1 MDVIGKTRRLQLQPS
16 DSDEP
21 EERGVPVRR
30 RRSARVKAH
39 IKVDPPADVA
49 ARLLA
54 WYDREARVLPWRY
67 RPGVPADA
75 YRVWLSE
82 IMLQQTTVKAVI
94 PYFEAFTRR
103 WPTVKT
109 LAAAPIDDVLAAW
122 AGLGY
127 YSRARN
133 LHKCAIVVVK
143 QHKGKFPN
151 TETALAELPGIGPYT
166 AAAIAAIAF
175 GQKATVV
182 DGNVE
187 RVVSRLFA
195 IDTPM
200 PKAKPA
206 IKALAQTLTPDLRA
220 GDFAQ
225 AMMDLGATVC
235 SPKRPSC
242 LMCPIKAQCHG
253 QSLGIA
259 EALPKR
265 LQKAERPV
273 RRAIAFV
280 ALREDG
286 AVLVRKRPD
295 AGLLGGML
303 EVPSTAWDADLPSRK
318 EALAG
323 APVSADWWQVAEDV
337 VHIFTHFR
345 LEISVMR
352 ALVPTDVSLNLW
364 AEPKRCKFVHRHDL
378 HAEALPSVMRKIIAH
393 ALKSE

>member
-1 MDVIGKTRRLQLQPS
+1 MDLIGKARRHQLTPV
-16 DSDEP
+16 DTDEL
-21 EERGVPVRR
+21 ERGTSVRGVVTRTTKTPINVEPPV
-30 RRSARVKAH
+30 
-39 IKVDPPADVA
+39 DVA
-49 ARLLA
+49 ALLLA

-67 RPGVPADA
+67 RPGVIADP

-94 PYFEAFTRR
+94 PYFEAFVRR
-103 WPTVKT
+103 WPTVKK
-109 LAAAPIDDVLAAW
+109 LAAAPIDDLLAAW

-133 LHKCAIVVVK
+133 LHKCAIAVATE
-143 QHKGKFPN
+143 HKGKFPA
-151 TETALAELPGIGPYT
+151 TEAALTSLPGIGPYT
-166 AAAIAAIAF
+166 AAAMASIAF

-195 IDTPM
+195 LDTPM

-242 LMCPIKAQCHG
+242 LMCPISAQCHG
-253 QSLGIA
+253 HALGIA
-259 EALPKR
+259 ESLPIR
-265 LQKAERPV
+265 LAKAERPV

-280 ALREDG
+280 VLREDG
-286 AVLVRKRPD
+286 AVLVRKRAD

-303 EVPSTAWDADLPSRK
+303 EVPSTAWNAETPSRK

-323 APVSADWWQVAEDV
+323 APVRADWWMVSGDV
-337 VHIFTHFR
+337 VHVFTHFR

-352 ALVPTDVSLNLW
+352 ALVPLDVSLNLW
-364 AEPKRCKFVHRHDL
+364 AEPQRCKFVHRRDL

-393 ALKSE
+393 ALKTE